1 MRLKAGQKATPCV
14 GRRLS
19 PILLLVGV
27 GFASPAKAD
36 PTCAAPA
43 QTLSRVELFFGAA
56 GGVTPRAFANFLARE
71 VTPRFPDG
79 LSLFE
84 GRGQWRD
91 GTGRVSREPARLVL
105 IYYRPDRDTDGKIEA
120 IRAAY
125 KRRFHQQSVL
135 RAESSA
141 CVAF

>member
-1 MRLKAGQKATPCV
+1 MLRGGQRSRA
-14 GRRLS
+14 L
-19 PILLLVGV
+19 LLLVFV

-36 PTCAAPA
+36 PSCVAPA
-43 QTLSRVELFFGAA
+43 QSMARVELFFGAG
-56 GGVTPRAFANFLARE
+56 GGVTPRAFAQFLARE
-71 VTPRFPDG
+71 VTPRFPEG

-91 GTGRVSREPARLVL
+91 ASGRITREPSRLAL
-105 IYYRPDRDTDGKIEA
+105 IYYRPGTDTDGRIEA

-135 RAESSA
+135 RADSSA